1 MESVEKLEERNVLI
15 KRVEYKIEEEEERE
29 TTEGVSLFF
38 SFYFN

>member
-15 KRVEYKIEEEEERE
+15 KRVEYKIEEEERE
-29 TTEGVSLFF
+29 TEGVSLFF

>member
-29 TTEGVSLFF
+29 TTEGF
-38 SFYFN
+38 SFFLLLF